1 MTSFRGDVLM
11 HEVKSGKDLSRLAG
25 LGAIVGLGAAVL
37 LAGCGISATTSAA
50 HLPATKVKHAV
61 KRKTKPK
68 AKHAV
73 PSVSV
78 PVKIGVAVVN
88 GKREKI
94 LENVHSF
101 ALYYFSKDTATVS
114 HCTGKCAAI
123 WPPLL
128 ATTAKVS
135 APKGLT
141 GPLTIVKDV
150 HGRQIAYK
158 GHLLYLYAP
167 DHKPGQTL
175 GEGILKEWWV
185 ATPTMP
191 AITAGPKK
199 SATGSGSSG
208 SSGSGW

>member
-1 MTSFRGDVLM
+1 MSQSIKR
-11 HEVKSGKDLSRLAG
+11 SRLVG
-25 LGAIVGLGAAVL
+25 LGSMIGLGAAVL
-37 LAGCGISATTSAA
+37 LAGCGTLSTTAAA
-50 HLPATKVKHAV
+50 HAPATKAKQTTKTKHA
-61 KRKTKPK
+61 
-68 AKHAV
+68 A

-78 PVKIGVAVVN
+78 PVKIGIATVS
-88 GKREKI
+88 GKREQI
-94 LENVHSF
+94 LENPKGF

-128 ATTAKVS
+128 ATTAKIQ
-135 APKGLT
+135 APKGLS

-167 DHKPGQTL
+167 DKKPGETL
-175 GEGILKEWWV
+175 GQGILKEWWV
-185 ATPTMP
+185 ATPSMP
-191 AITAGPKK
+191 AITAGVQK
-199 SATGSGSSG
+199 STTKSTKSTKSTSGGS